1 MESTATPFFL
11 RDVDMASDYW
21 EPLIPFLS
29 TTTTNSNNS
38 NQISYE
44 SHLIS
49 SHHIPFLELLQ
60 CAIQQKEELDDQE
73 QHQPLESCITNTT
86 TPSASRKKR
95 KRSRPTTCCKSPEEV
110 ESQRMTH
117 IAVERNRR
125 RLMNH
130 HLASLRSLMP
140 SSYVQRGDQ
149 ASVVGGAIDLV
160 KELEQLLLSLQSE
173 KRLREEALE
182 SFFISPQYTSFSNG
196 GNGAAGVDVE
206 ATVVQGHVNLKVV
219 SARRPGQLVKVVAAL
234 EELCLTV
241 LHLNVTSM
249 DSSSVLYSLNLK
261 MEEECR
267 LGSADEI
274 ATAVYQLFCCINGS

>member
-1 MESTATPFFL
+1 MESLQGPITPIL
-11 RDVDMASDYW
+11 LGDEDDMASAI
-21 EPLIPFLS
+21 EM
-29 TTTTNSNNS
+29 N
-38 NQISYE
+38 YE
-44 SHLIS
+44 NLIS

-60 CAIQQKEELDDQE
+60 FAMQRKEELELEHEQE
-73 QHQPLESCITNTT
+73 QQQPTDHSCITNTS
-86 TPSASRKKR
+86 PASRKKR
-95 KRSRPTTCCKSPEEV
+95 KRPRPATCCKSPEEV

-140 SSYVQRGDQ
+140 PSYVQRGDQ

-160 KELEQLLLSLQSE
+160 KELEQLLLSLQAE
-173 KRLREEALE
+173 KRLRDEEAACACASAPLE
-182 SFFISPQYTSFSNG
+182 TFFISPQYTSFSNG
-196 GNGAAGVDVE
+196 GDGAGVDVE
-206 ATVVQGHVNLKVV
+206 ATVVQGHVNLKIV
-219 SARRPGQLVKVVAAL
+219 SARRPGQLVKAVAAL
-234 EELCLTV
+234 EELRLTV

-274 ATAVYQLFCCINGS
+274 ATAVYRIFCCINGS

>member
-1 MESTATPFFL
+1 MESTATPFLL
-11 RDVDMASDYW
+11 RDEGMAADYW
-21 EPLIPFLS
+21 GPSIPLLS
-29 TTTTNSNNS
+29 TTTNSNNS
-38 NQISYE
+38 NQSYE

-49 SHHIPFLELLQ
+49 SRQIPFLELLQ
-60 CAIQQKEELDDQE
+60 CAIQQKEEFDDQE
-73 QHQPLESCITNTT
+73 QHQPLESCLTNA
-86 TPSASRKKR
+86 TPAASASRKKR

-140 SSYVQRGDQ
+140 PSYVQRGDQ

-182 SFFISPQYTSFSNG
+182 SFFISPQYTSFSTG
-196 GNGAAGVDVE
+196 GDGAAGVDVE

>member
-1 MESTATPFFL
+1 
-11 RDVDMASDYW
+11 MASDYW

-29 TTTTNSNNS
+29 TTTTTTTNSNNS

-140 SSYVQRGDQ
+140 SSYVQRVCMH
-149 ASVVGGAIDLV
+149 ACVHAFIHSFIVFLN
-160 KELEQLLLSLQSE
+160 LLSLASSQC
-173 KRLREEALE
+173 LHPHIYIYIYI
-182 SFFISPQYTSFSNG
+182 FII
-196 GNGAAGVDVE
+196 AG
-206 ATVVQGHVNLKVV
+206 
-219 SARRPGQLVKVVAAL
+219 
-234 EELCLTV
+234 
-241 LHLNVTSM
+241 
-249 DSSSVLYSLNLK
+249 
-261 MEEECR
+261 
-267 LGSADEI
+267 
-274 ATAVYQLFCCINGS
+274 